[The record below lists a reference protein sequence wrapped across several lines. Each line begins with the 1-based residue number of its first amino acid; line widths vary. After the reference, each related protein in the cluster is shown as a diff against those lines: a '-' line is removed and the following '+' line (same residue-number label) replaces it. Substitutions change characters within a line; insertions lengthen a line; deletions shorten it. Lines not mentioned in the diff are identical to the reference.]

1 MADRTGEH
9 GRSAGDE
16 VEIIGPASSHYV
28 SQGLR
33 LHYVDWGNSAAPPLV
48 LIHGGRDHARSWD
61 WVARDLR
68 RDHHVVAPDL
78 RGHGDSEWARG
89 GSYAIQEFVLDVAR
103 LIEALGRERVTLV
116 AHSLGGN
123 VALHYAS
130 IYPERV
136 HKLVSIEGL
145 GPSPRMW
152 EERAATSYAQRLAE
166 WIDRTRELSA
176 KRPRAYRSIEA
187 AAQRMLEANS
197 FLSREQALHLT
208 VHGVARNEDGTYR
221 WKFDNAVRSHMPQRG
236 SLEAQQ
242 EIWSRITC
250 PTLLVRGA
258 QSWASDPKLDGR
270 IEAFPRAR
278 RVNIEGAG
286 HWVHHDR
293 LDRFLEEVRSFL
305 SEGEDEREGG
315 E

>member
-1 MADRTGEH
+1 MRDGDADI
-9 GRSAGDE
+9 
-16 VEIIGPASSHYV
+16 EIIGPASSHYV

-33 LHYVDWGNSAAPPLV
+33 LHYVDWGNPHAAPLV

-61 WVARDLR
+61 QVARDLR

-103 LIEALGRERVTLV
+103 LIEALGERRVTLV

-123 VALHYAS
+123 VALQYAS
-130 IYPERV
+130 IFPGRVER
-136 HKLVSIEGL
+136 LVSIEGL

-152 EERAATSYAQRLAE
+152 EERTAVSHAERLAE
-166 WIDRTRELSA
+166 WIDRTRELSG
-176 KRPRAYRSIEA
+176 KRPRAYPSIEA
-187 AAQRMLEANS
+187 AAERMLEANS

-208 VHGVARNEDGTYR
+208 VHGVARNEDGSFR

-236 SLEAQQ
+236 TLEDQR
-242 EIWSRITC
+242 EVWSRITC

-258 QSWASDPKLDGR
+258 RSWASDPEEDGR
-270 IEAFPRAR
+270 ITAFPRAR

-286 HWVHHDR
+286 HWVHHDQ
-293 LDRFLEEVRSFL
+293 LDRFLAEVRRFL
-305 SEGEDEREGG
+305 AEDPGG
-315 E
+315 GAQGK

>member
-1 MADRTGEH
+1 MSQSD
-9 GRSAGDE
+9 

-28 SQGLR
+28 SRGLR
-33 LHYVDWGNSAAPPLV
+33 LHYVDWGNPAAPPLV

-61 WVARDLR
+61 HVARDLR

-103 LIEALGRERVTLV
+103 LIEALGRERVILV

-130 IYPERV
+130 IFPNRV
-136 HKLVSIEGL
+136 EKLVSIEGL

-152 EERAATSYAQRLAE
+152 AERSGTSYAERMAE
-166 WIDRTRELSA
+166 WIDRTRELSSKQA
-176 KRPRAYRSIEA
+176 RAYPSIEA
-187 AAQRMLEANS
+187 AAERMLEANP
-197 FLSREQALHLT
+197 FLSKEQALHLT

-221 WKFDNAVRSHMPQRG
+221 WKFDIAVRSHMPQRG
-236 SLEAQQ
+236 TFADQREMWA
-242 EIWSRITC
+242 RITC

-258 QSWASDPKLDGR
+258 QSWASDPEEDGR

-278 RVNIEGAG
+278 RVNIENAG
-286 HWVHHDR
+286 HWVHHDQ
-293 LDRFLEEVRSFL
+293 LERFLVEVRRFL
-305 SEGEDEREGG
+305 SED
-315 E
+315 